1 MAAACK
7 GLREGLITSSVVAQL
22 PCGEGRRLEA
32 EGELLCGWD
41 CRDGAVLCWKG
52 WVRKSYILG
61 LVGLCLGLLL
71 LQWPL
76 GDSTQGSWSLWCWGK
91 APGTV
96 AFAHSDRELR
106 LIKSSGALSHP
117 WEQLHGPCLE
127 VLCNLGDFFSF
138 LPQAGWLLLCCCV
151 LDEMAAPCWMPC
163 WVGGLKMCNIC
174 EAVVVK
180 RSFVGILHVASW
192 NTWSDPRW
200 LTLAGHQ
207 NCWVC
212 EIPPGMENSPWVEN
226 WFTFVC
232 VHGSG
237 YNKDVAASTSY
248 EGLEPRGGT
257 ALYWA
262 HEGWRNS
269 TSVLLECITSH
280 WVNLEGLFWWQPS
293 WTRWQPSPFQPPHFC
308 DFGWIDSS
316 VWFCDSLSKC
326 PLLGRQELWSRAVF
340 LLLSGTVVSA

>member
-96 AFAHSDRELR
+96 PFAHSDRELR

-127 VLCNLGDFFSF
+127 VLCNLGDFFF
-138 LPQAGWLLLCCCV
+138 LSWLKQDDFYCAAVCWMGWQLPAECRAGLGALRCVTYVKQLLLKEVLWGSCMWLVGTRGQIHADWPWLDIRTAGCV
-151 LDEMAAPCWMPC
+151 E
-163 WVGGLKMCNIC
+163 
-174 EAVVVK
+174 
-180 RSFVGILHVASW
+180 S
-192 NTWSDPRW
+192 
-200 LTLAGHQ
+200 HQ
-207 NCWVC
+207 GWK
-212 EIPPGMENSPWVEN
+212 IH
-226 WFTFVC
+226 
-232 VHGSG
+232 HG
-237 YNKDVAASTSY
+237 
-248 EGLEPRGGT
+248 
-257 ALYWA
+257 
-262 HEGWRNS
+262 
-269 TSVLLECITSH
+269 
-280 WVNLEGLFWWQPS
+280 
-293 WTRWQPSPFQPPHFC
+293 
-308 DFGWIDSS
+308 
-316 VWFCDSLSKC
+316 
-326 PLLGRQELWSRAVF
+326 
-340 LLLSGTVVSA
+340 